1 MIQNLLILICGLLI
15 VVLLLTGVVALG
27 LWLILIIILLL
38 LIVLVLVITL
48 VIVIL
53 LPKNETISHSLFIRS
68 ILIGAVRNH
77 AILKAPITLI
87 VRLLGHQFNRHSIS
101 LEISL
106 SEMKNTY
113 CC

>member
-1 MIQNLLILICGLLI
+1 MIENLLILICGLLI

-48 VIVIL
+48 VIVVL
-53 LPKNETISHSLFIRS
+53 LPKNETISHSLFVRS

-87 VRLLGHQFNRHSIS
+87 VRLGHQLTGTASHLIYLF
-101 LEISL
+101 L
-106 SEMKNTY
+106 K
-113 CC
+113 